1 MKLEIEFKE
10 NWVSTYDILALE
22 NIIGV
27 PLDKYFKQK
36 RDFDCYSYQGNLV
49 YNFSIVDI
57 QSLTESYW
65 SIQINNTTLTI
76 LNN

>member
-27 PLDKYFKQK
+27 PLDRYFKQK
-36 RDFDCYSYQGNLV
+36 RDFDCYCYQGKLV
-49 YNFSIVDI
+49 YDFSIEDI

-65 SIQINNTTLTI
+65 NIQINNTTLTI

>member
-1 MKLEIEFKE
+1 MNKE

-27 PLDKYFKQK
+27 PLDRYFKQK
-36 RDFDCYSYQGNLV
+36 RDLDCYSYQGKLTHD
-49 YNFSIVDI
+49 FGIKDI
-57 QSLTESYW
+57 QDLTESYW
-65 SIQINNTTLTI
+65 SIQLSSTTLTI